1 MPRAPRHLR
10 VRAYI
15 QNRSIKDRAAHRA
28 RAILILW
35 VIGGLVV
42 LIAIA
47 AAVRHLPA

>member
-35 VIGGLVV
+35 IIAGLLV
-42 LIAIA
+42 LIAGMA
-47 AAVRHLPA
+47 AMRHLPA